1 MRSERDLKY
10 SSYLDLVLSQTMGC
24 WTHISLICL
33 CLSTSLQTPTVYQH
47 PSVSFVITYEDQLL
61 QIFLYTFCLFPHF
74 TRRRRQEANMTEC
87 VCVAAHVMLPLCRSF
102 SVFKRLFGT
111 GMPTE
116 RNFCRIVIRDGWSL
130 EKHPCMTKSH
140 GSGSLLS
147 KRHVFAHW
155 KLPRDYIFIQLL
167 FLIKKKRLRILLM
180 TYEWLPG
187 AFTSLRN
194 DPT

>member
-1 MRSERDLKY
+1 MRSEWDLKY
-10 SSYLDLVLSQTMGC
+10 SWYLDLVLSQTMGC
-24 WTHISLICL
+24 WTRISLICL

-61 QIFLYTFCLFPHF
+61 QIFLYTFCLFSHF

-87 VCVAAHVMLPLCRSF
+87 LCSSPRDVPSLSLF
-102 SVFKRLFGT
+102 FKRLFGT

-140 GSGSLLS
+140 GLGPLPSE
-147 KRHVFAHW
+147 RHDNSERPAITF
-155 KLPRDYIFIQLL
+155 FQL
-167 FLIKKKRLRILLM
+167 FLIKKKRLRILPMAWDDVRLA
-180 TYEWLPG
+180 TGSVHVP
-187 AFTSLRN
+187 
-194 DPT
+194 P